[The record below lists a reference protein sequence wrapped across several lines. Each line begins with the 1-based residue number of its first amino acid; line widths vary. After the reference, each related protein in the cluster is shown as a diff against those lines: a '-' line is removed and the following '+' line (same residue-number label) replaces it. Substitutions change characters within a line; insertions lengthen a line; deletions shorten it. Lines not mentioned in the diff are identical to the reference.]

1 VLGVL
6 YALAYGVPTVLYL
19 DGYYGSIGFVK
30 AGAIGTLS
38 PNTDVNTVGR
48 VAPGSPAAGAGIAV
62 GDVVVRQQTEGAPA
76 FEQLFDRAVAG
87 RPQPYA
93 VVHDGRRRV
102 VTLTPR
108 AVQPSGADSAVII
121 AQLVRGF
128 AIVVIGALLVLLR
141 PSIMTAAFYLLCLMF
156 AEIAHPGGNL
166 ELVNALPPF
175 WKPLFL
181 AVTCVISGAGP
192 AVAAIFCMRF
202 PTGEPL
208 PSWRPVEKV
217 MIAVAAFTIVDYF
230 AAVVAGATYTQ
241 LGSRLYVVFTIAS
254 WLSYAVAT
262 AAFMVR
268 YAHASGEDRHRL
280 RWVAIGLGSF
290 LLSYALFWISENVA
304 SAPSEL
310 ATWAQFVNVLPLTV
324 LYAVVRHRVIDV
336 RLAGGRALAY
346 TALSAVP
353 VLAFKVIDVVVS
365 RQLQQTKLALVAE
378 VVVVLG
384 FGFWLNASKRK
395 IDDLIE
401 WAFFHTRR
409 VAEERL
415 NRVARRVEHATE
427 RDAVDDMLVREPF
440 EALQL
445 SSIALY
451 RRVDGPY
458 VRAAQYG
465 WPTDLLTLIDAN
477 DALSLELVATREPVS
492 IDAIAWQAART
503 LTGVRPSLAFPVIV
517 RHEVAGMLLVG
528 AKRDGERVDGLEL
541 DAIRTLVVAAGLAYD
556 HLDALEQQRVAEEL
570 REALDDA
577 RKENATLRELLG
589 REATGV

>member
-1 VLGVL
+1 
-6 YALAYGVPTVLYL
+6 
-19 DGYYGSIGFVK
+19 
-30 AGAIGTLS
+30 
-38 PNTDVNTVGR
+38 
-48 VAPGSPAAGAGIAV
+48 
-62 GDVVVRQQTEGAPA
+62 
-76 FEQLFDRAVAG
+76 
-87 RPQPYA
+87 
-93 VVHDGRRRV
+93 
-102 VTLTPR
+102 
-108 AVQPSGADSAVII
+108 
-121 AQLVRGF
+121 
-128 AIVVIGALLVLLR
+128 
-141 PSIMTAAFYLLCLMF
+141 
-156 AEIAHPGGNL
+156 
-166 ELVNALPPF
+166 
-175 WKPLFL
+175 
-181 AVTCVISGAGP
+181 
-192 AVAAIFCMRF
+192 MRF

-378 VVVVLG
+378 VVVALG

-427 RDAVDDMLVREPF
+427 RDPVDDMLVREPF